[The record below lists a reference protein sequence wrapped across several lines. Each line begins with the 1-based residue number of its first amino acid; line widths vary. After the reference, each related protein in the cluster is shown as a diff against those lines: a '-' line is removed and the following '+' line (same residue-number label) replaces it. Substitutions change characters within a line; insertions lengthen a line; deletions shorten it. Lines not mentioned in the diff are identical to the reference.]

1 MFCVVYKFYVDPAK
15 HEQFKEGWR
24 AVTMALKAECGGLG
38 SRLHQDQNGNWIA
51 YAQWPDKATWE
62 KSGGVS
68 ADAERGRK
76 LMMDSFRSGGLK
88 PEVVYM
94 LDVVEDLIDR
104 DWSC

>member
-15 HEQFKEGWR
+15 QEQFKEGWR
-24 AVTMALKAECGGLG
+24 SVTLALKAECGGLG

-51 YAQWPDKATWE
+51 YAQWPDQATWE

-76 LMMDSFRSGGLK
+76 LMMDSFKSGAQK
-88 PEVVYM
+88 PEVIYM
-94 LDVVEDLIDR
+94 LDVIDDLLE
-104 DWSC
+104 